1 MLTQV
6 ISIPE
11 NTTLPIV
18 TIPLK
23 GDQNLNFKAT
33 LDQVNCPSYLQSQ
46 AEDESQLT
54 YVEKDGEQ
62 VKVHAIVPDKGE
74 FSLDISVAEK
84 SESTYTTCLLYNIH
98 SDCTLQEAKY
108 CGYPRIW
115 QTVASKSNF
124 CLLSCNTQSKVAHT
138 CRCEGGE
145 LKLTFT
151 AHPDAKIE
159 HYIKSGKSG
168 QSDALR
174 CFTKTTQDTNNPSF
188 YMFRAVFPSPG
199 WWRVILTDDK
209 EVIMSYK
216 VYAECGKTNVLF
228 PRIRPNEANI
238 ELVSSE
244 VIEFKDDGNPFVLQF
259 YALPTFSFMHDISL
273 LSDKLEKVETYDNYS
288 FLSSSPLSPNL
299 FTLQAVFP
307 CRGKWAL
314 KLYAGKADANTLHL
328 AMEVKPVNVT
338 KPQSDLRFPRVY
350 RKFDKMGFRF
360 TDFKRL
366 QIPQKVT
373 TIPTTIKIPLYV
385 PDEIQTLPEA
395 TVNGEC
401 IHTATKVSTQEQELQ
416 TTIDRI
422 GEWQVQLWARS
433 IQAYRKKTLVMEYT
447 IEAL

>member
-1 MLTQV
+1 MILTDDKEV
-6 ISIPE
+6 IMSYKVYAECGKTNVLFPRVHPNEANIELVSSEVIEFKDDGNPFVLQFYA
-11 NTTLPIV
+11 LP
-18 TIPLK
+18 T
-23 GDQNLNFKAT
+23 
-33 LDQVNCPSYLQSQ
+33 
-46 AEDESQLT
+46 
-54 YVEKDGEQ
+54 
-62 VKVHAIVPDKGE
+62 
-74 FSLDISVAEK
+74 FSFMHDISF
-84 SESTYTTCLLYNIH
+84 L
-98 SDCTLQEAKY
+98 SDKLEEVETHDNYSFLSSSPLSLNLFTLQAVFPRRGRWAVKLYAGKADTNNLHLAIEVKPVNVTKPQ
-108 CGYPRIW
+108 CDFILKEHLGYPEICH
-115 QTVASKSNF
+115 TVASKSNF
-124 CLLSCNTQSKVAHT
+124 RLLSCNEQDKIAHT

-288 FLSSSPLSPNL
+288 FLSSSLLSPNL

-307 CRGKWAL
+307 CRGRWAV

-338 KPQSDLRFPRVY
+338 KPQSDLCFFFFFFCFVFLWKQVY
-350 RKFDKMGFRF
+350 A
-360 TDFKRL
+360 TA
-366 QIPQKVT
+366 KVT
-373 TIPTTIKIPLYV
+373 
-385 PDEIQTLPEA
+385 
-395 TVNGEC
+395 
-401 IHTATKVSTQEQELQ
+401 
-416 TTIDRI
+416 R
-422 GEWQVQLWARS
+422 R
-433 IQAYRKKTLVMEYT
+433 
-447 IEAL
+447 